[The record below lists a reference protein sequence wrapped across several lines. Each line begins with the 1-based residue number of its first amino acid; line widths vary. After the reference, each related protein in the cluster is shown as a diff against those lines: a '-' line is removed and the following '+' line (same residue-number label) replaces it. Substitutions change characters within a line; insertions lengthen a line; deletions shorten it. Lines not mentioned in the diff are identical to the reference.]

1 MIGVTIVEF
10 FASLGFEALNSLN
23 LVLLEGLFYFARTFV
38 EDHHKLTVG
47 FANISTEKYV
57 HITSNSRANDMGK
70 NQVQVARI
78 KKYFLSAHAFCT
90 IRFDKGDEY
99 VVRWERET

>member
-1 MIGVTIVEF
+1 MIVEF
-10 FASLGFEALNSLN
+10 FASLGFEAFNSLD
-23 LVLLEGLFYFARTFV
+23 LVLFEGLFDFARTFV
-38 EDHHKLTVG
+38 EDHHKLAVG

-57 HITSNSRANDMGK
+57 HIASNSRADNMGK

-78 KKYFLSAHAFCT
+78 KKYFLSAHAFST